1 MHIAI
6 VLFDGFDN
14 LDAIGPFEVFN
25 HARTFGADVD
35 VRLDT
40 LTPREIVTS
49 SHGLRIE
56 PDGSLESDTSAGV
69 SRAGGNTDRHSGSP
83 DLVVV
88 PGGGWEDRAE
98 EGTWAQVERGDL
110 PDALARIHAGGAMVA
125 SVCTGG
131 MLLAHAGL
139 TDGRPAVTH
148 HGALED
154 LRDSGAEVVEAR
166 VVDDGD
172 ILTSGGVTAGID
184 LALRIVERE
193 FDRDVAER
201 VATEME
207 YEPRGEVYT
216 GEGDVE

>member
-1 MHIAI
+1 MHVGII
-6 VLFDGFDN
+6 LFDGFDN

-25 HARTFGADVD
+25 HARTFGADIEVELYTFARQS
-35 VRLDT
+35 V
-40 LTPREIVTS
+40 VTS

-56 PDGSLESDTSAGV
+56 PDGVLGTETTEESYNGPRDADVRSSV
-69 SRAGGNTDRHSGSP
+69 P

-88 PGGGWEDRAE
+88 PGGGWANRAE
-98 EGTWAQVERGDL
+98 EGTRAQVERGDL
-110 PDALARIHAGGAMVA
+110 PEAVARMHADGATVA

-148 HGALED
+148 HGALAD
-154 LRDSGAEVVEAR
+154 LRESGAEVVEAR

-172 ILTSGGVTAGID
+172 IVTAGGVTAGID
-184 LALRIVERE
+184 LALHLVERE
-193 FDRDVAER
+193 FDPNVAER

-216 GEGDVE
+216 GESR